1 MTHDAAFSAPP
12 APFSLGEGG
21 FLAGPD
27 RSGVLAAGLR
37 DLRGPAPAEV
47 KLARLMA
54 RATRCA
60 DARQPAETMTLLAL
74 AVALDG
80 LDPVGLRRAVDV
92 ARQAGSLRGAW
103 RLQRL
108 LLAQDPTVEAWMGLA
123 GLAAERGHPRAALAC
138 HRRAM
143 AVAPR
148 SIRPWN
154 RVFAVLRQQ
163 VSHTASALA
172 MACAEDRLGTLPGL
186 SMTRLRAAWQSGE
199 GALCDTLLTREVPPR
214 DLPERAE
221 IAVARALSRDDI
233 ATAEAEL
240 SALPDPQRGLRLRAA
255 ILGAQGRHDEAL
267 HLLQAG
273 PEDSPERLGALAEV
287 QIRARLWP
295 EAYATLAPLRREVR
309 RARGGKRALRHLLAL
324 VDDLVADRALI
335 AQARGCDPA
344 GLARLAEAEP
354 QSLMLALMVLDLPHA
369 RPAPAAP
376 IPQRIVQYWEGPAPG
391 RDLIGLRDSWRRHH
405 PDWEHRLV
413 TRAMAQTYLRRAGDP
428 VAAQAFA
435 RARTPAARAALV
447 RAAVLLREGGLWAA
461 PDARCQQSL
470 ATLTEGASVL
480 VQQDGMGLVEPGLVG
495 CAPGSALAR
504 LALRD
509 AVQSVLRDEADADW
523 LSLGKGA
530 LTRAAAA
537 AALSESLRALPAHRA
552 RAWVALDCPVTQEPA
567 ADWLGF
573 DPARY
578 FG

>member
-1 MTHDAAFSAPP
+1 
-12 APFSLGEGG
+12 
-21 FLAGPD
+21 
-27 RSGVLAAGLR
+27 
-37 DLRGPAPAEV
+37 
-47 KLARLMA
+47 MA
-54 RATRCA
+54 RATRHA

-74 AVALDG
+74 AAALGG
-80 LDPVGLRRAVDV
+80 LDPAGLRRAVDV

-172 MACAEDRLGTLPGL
+172 MSCAEDRLGALPDL

-221 IAVARALSRDDI
+221 IAVARALARDDI

-240 SALPDPQRGLRLRAA
+240 SALPGKTDPQRGLRLRAA
-255 ILGAQGRHDEAL
+255 ILGAQGRHDAAL

-273 PEDSPERLGALAEV
+273 PEDSPERLGALAEA
-287 QIRARLWP
+287 QIRVRLWP

-369 RPAPAAP
+369 RPDHAAP

-391 RDLIGLRDSWRRHH
+391 RDLIGLMDSWRRHH

-447 RAAVLLREGGLWAA
+447 RAAVLLHEGGLWAA

-470 ATLTEGASVL
+470 AALTEGASVL

-567 ADWLGF
+567 ADWLSF